1 MLLEESISPL
11 RAQIE
16 DLNEG
21 IIAMHERMDAMEA
34 AQAGFVAA
42 QRVQTE
48 ALDDALPRLDRVE
61 RLAAAE
67 LPEQL
72 RDLEERLEG
81 LAAAEL
87 PEKLRELEERLAE
100 QAEQASS
107 ALALEVVGITRQ
119 ITATSETT
127 ARRVEETLVASEQ
140 DWRKDLGDLSGEVA
154 SAATAL
160 DSRLERLAASC
171 DETAESIQ
179 QQLAALEQAARS
191 DVEGCAA
198 TLQSA
203 LDEAVGDAMRRGD
216 EALAAEAMAS
226 LRAREEVVATLS
238 GVDRRVVDQGAELAV
253 SHARHIRPSFRCCL
267 RRLSGLASSQL
278 VQMFGACR
286 RVATTN
292 SVFAHLGFLVAGD
305 PQLA

>member
-1 MLLEESISPL
+1 MASALGASLSMLLEESISPL
-11 RAQIE
+11 RAQLE

-21 IIAMHERMDAMEA
+21 LMAMHERMDAMEA

-87 PEKLRELEERLAE
+87 PEKLRELEERVAE

-119 ITATSETT
+119 ITATSDIARPCTYSWLPEGSPTT
-127 ARRVEETLVASEQ
+127 FGCDGTT
-140 DWRKDLGDLSGEVA
+140 GTTSGGSTSGST
-154 SAATAL
+154 SAK
-160 DSRLERLAASC
+160 
-171 DETAESIQ
+171 
-179 QQLAALEQAARS
+179 
-191 DVEGCAA
+191 
-198 TLQSA
+198 
-203 LDEAVGDAMRRGD
+203 
-216 EALAAEAMAS
+216 
-226 LRAREEVVATLS
+226 EEVEKKGEDPSTEVQ
-238 GVDRRVVDQGAELAV
+238 GERR
-253 SHARHIRPSFRCCL
+253 P
-267 RRLSGLASSQL
+267 
-278 VQMFGACR
+278 
-286 RVATTN
+286 
-292 SVFAHLGFLVAGD
+292 
-305 PQLA
+305 

>member
-21 IIAMHERMDAMEA
+21 LIAMHERMDAMEA
-34 AQAGFVAA
+34 AQAGIVAA
-42 QRVQTE
+42 QRVQPE

-87 PEKLRELEERLAE
+87 PEKLRELEERVAE

-127 ARRVEETLVASEQ
+127 TRRVEETLVASEQ

-160 DSRLERLAASC
+160 DSRLETLAASC

-253 SHARHIRPSFRCCL
+253 RHARHGC
-267 RRLSGLASSQL
+267 
-278 VQMFGACR
+278 
-286 RVATTN
+286 
-292 SVFAHLGFLVAGD
+292 
-305 PQLA
+305 

>member
-81 LAAAEL
+81 LAAAEQ
-87 PEKLRELEERLAE
+87 LRELEERVAE

-127 ARRVEETLVASEQ
+127 TRRVEETLVASEQ
-140 DWRKDLGDLSGEVA
+140 DWRKDLGELSGEVA

-160 DSRLERLAASC
+160 DSRLETLAASC

-253 SHARHIRPSFRCCL
+253 RHARHGC
-267 RRLSGLASSQL
+267 
-278 VQMFGACR
+278 
-286 RVATTN
+286 
-292 SVFAHLGFLVAGD
+292 
-305 PQLA
+305 